1 MSASSTGPSAY
12 ERPPSLVDFAA
23 AALRHKVLAGAYAPG
38 ERLRENALAEE
49 LGISRPP
56 LREALRLL
64 EREGLLLQE
73 PRKGVSVT
81 PLTLHDVY
89 EIFTLR
95 RDFETLAVRVGVP
108 VRDEVKLQRC
118 RDAMSR
124 LEAAARA
131 GNQAEWTECAFD
143 FHVSIVAL
151 AGIGRLEAAYRSLR
165 FQMQLCMA
173 LNRVARVER
182 VEEDFEGDVRR
193 HRRLLDLV
201 EAGDP
206 DALLAELDSHGD
218 RTFLDG
224 IEDRLDGHSEESL
237 VWLREARAE
246 VVE

>member
-1 MSASSTGPSAY
+1 MSASGTGPSAY

-23 AALRHKVLAGAYAPG
+23 TALRHKVLTGAYAPG

-108 VRDEVKLQRC
+108 VRDDVKLQRC

-131 GNQAEWTECAFD
+131 GNQARVD
-143 FHVSIVAL
+143 RVRL
-151 AGIGRLEAAYRSLR
+151 RLPRLDRRAGRDRAARGRLPFAAL
-165 FQMQLCMA
+165 
-173 LNRVARVER
+173 
-182 VEEDFEGDVRR
+182 
-193 HRRLLDLV
+193 
-201 EAGDP
+201 P
-206 DALLAELDSHGD
+206 DAAVHGPQPGGA
-218 RTFLDG
+218 RRAG
-224 IEDRLDGHSEESL
+224 RGG
-237 VWLREARAE
+237 LRG
-246 VVE
+246 